1 MRGSGTLRHFST
13 QLAVIGSG
21 IAGFAASIFALNRKI
36 AVAQVGNTGA
46 LAYTTGYLDLIGR
59 RDGASVADP
68 WQALASLRELEPKHP
83 LCRVNAADIGQ
94 AFTEF
99 TDFLG
104 ACGLAYSAPGTG
116 NITALTPAGT
126 LKQTLCV
133 PATMA
138 AGPRALAANAPCMI
152 VDFKGLKGF
161 SGAELAAN
169 LRARWP
175 QLTTQRIG
183 FPGMACGE
191 IYPEVMARA
200 LEVAATREQLA
211 AALNAIA
218 GSAKLIGVP
227 AILGMHRPDQVRAE
241 LERLTGREIFEIPT
255 MPPSVPGIRLRE
267 LMQQVLPQQG
277 VSLIPQQRVTALSF
291 EGDGATLALC
301 DAFGPIRVHAQAV
314 ILATGRFLSGGLE
327 AHAAGIRE
335 HLLDLPVTQPAG
347 RSDWYRARYT
357 DWRGHP
363 INRAGIEVDD
373 SFRPLTGTSRCHHER
388 LFAAGV
394 ILAHQDWIRGRS
406 GAGIAIATAFKA
418 VTEAERFLAGRQAA
432 FPGTPPAQCH

>member
-1 MRGSGTLRHFST
+1 MRGSGTPRHFST

-59 RDGASVADP
+59 RDGAAVADP
-68 WQALASLRELEPKHP
+68 WQALASLRESEPKHP
-83 LCRVNAADIGQ
+83 LCRVNAADIGR

-138 AGPRALAANAPCMI
+138 AGPRALAANAPCVI

-169 LRARWP
+169 LRERWP

-183 FPGMACGE
+183 FPGMERGE

-211 AALNAIA
+211 AALRAVA
-218 GSAKLIGVP
+218 GTAKLIGVP

-241 LERLTGREIFEIPT
+241 LESLTGREIFEIPT

-327 AHAAGIRE
+327 AHPAGIRE
-335 HLLDLPVTQPAG
+335 HLLDLPVTQPAE

-357 DWRGHP
+357 DRRGHP

-373 SFRPLTGTSRCHHER
+373 SFRPLTGEGRHYHER

-418 VTEAERFLAGRQAA
+418 VTEAERFLAGQQAA
-432 FPGTPPAQCH
+432 FPGAPPAQCH

>member
-1 MRGSGTLRHFST
+1 MRGSGTPRQFTT

-21 IAGFAASIFALNRKI
+21 IAGFAASIFALNRNI
-36 AVAQVGNTGA
+36 ATAQVGNTGA

-59 RDGASVADP
+59 CDGAAVADP
-68 WQALASLRELEPKHP
+68 WQALASLRESEPRHP
-83 LCRVNAADIGQ
+83 LCRVDAADIRQ
-94 AFTEF
+94 AFAEF

-116 NITALTPAGT
+116 NLTALTPAGT

-138 AGPRALAANAPCMI
+138 AGPRALAADAPCVI

-169 LRARWP
+169 LRERWP

-183 FPGMACGE
+183 FPGMERGE

-211 AALNAIA
+211 AALRAVA
-218 GSAKLIGVP
+218 GTATIIGLP

-267 LMQQVLPQQG
+267 LFQQVLPKKG
-277 VSLIPQQRVTALSF
+277 VSLIPQQKVTSLSF
-291 EGDGATLALC
+291 DGDGATLALS

-314 ILATGRFLSGGLE
+314 ILATGRFLSGGLD
-327 AHAAGIRE
+327 AHPAGIRE
-335 HLLDLPVTQPAG
+335 HLLDLPVTQPAD
-347 RSDWYRARYT
+347 RADWYRARYT
-357 DWRGHP
+357 DPRGHP
-363 INRAGIEVDD
+363 INGAGIEVDD
-373 SFRPLTGTSRCHHER
+373 SFRPLTKEGRRYHER

-394 ILAHQDWIRGRS
+394 ILAHQNWIRGRS

-418 VTEAERFLAGRQAA
+418 VTEAERFLAVRQAM
-432 FPGTPPAQCH
+432 FPSAPPVQCH